1 MKYNSK
7 IHYLKDKYK
16 CCDKKKEKPQCSN
29 GKKYPIKKQRVSNLK
44 IGHRE
49 KDIHYIKR
57 IYPYF
62 KSISNTDGTFDIH
75 PDEHARSSFIH
86 KKSMDYI
93 IACRNETNIESKS
106 FENCIESDVI
116 YPFETKVIRTEK
128 LYERFPYNY
137 KINSGGSGSGS
148 GSGSGNGSDGG
159 GGSGNGSDGGDGGI
173 GSGSGGSGSGSGGGI
188 DDDIIDELINELSN
202 VFIQYD
208 ERDIVKCYGEL
219 AESDILRENNKQVID
234 AFIDKFIKLF
244 NIGDMNG

>member
-1 MKYNSK
+1 MNYNSK

-16 CCDKKKEKPQCSN
+16 CCDKKKEKPQCNN
-29 GKKYPIKKQRVSNLK
+29 GKKYPMKKQRVSNLK

-62 KSISNTDGTFDIH
+62 KSIINADGTFNIDPI
-75 PDEHARSSFIH
+75 DHARSSFIH

-106 FENCIESDVI
+106 FENCKEIDI
-116 YPFETKVIRTEK
+116 IHPFEPSFIRTEK

-137 KINSGGSGSGS
+137 NIVNDD
-148 GSGSGNGSDGG
+148 NGVGDDDD
-159 GGSGNGSDGGDGGI
+159 NGVGDDDDNGVGDDDDN
-173 GSGSGGSGSGSGGGI
+173 GGI
-188 DDDIIDELINELSN
+188 DDDIIDELVNELSN

-208 ERDIVKCYGEL
+208 EIDKVKCYGEL
-219 AESDILRENNKQVID
+219 PESVMLKEYNVETINQYID
-234 AFIDKFIKLF
+234 QINKLF
-244 NIGDMNG
+244 NISDMNG